1 MITNKTIFLCKEKII
16 EKVTSTHWEKGMYVY
31 TNNGTSGQS
40 IVHVA
45 KAQASF
51 NILVFI
57 ANIFKLK
64 LMLNTNQSIGQVKVQ
79 NVTISKQVFK

>member
-1 MITNKTIFLCKEKII
+1 
-16 EKVTSTHWEKGMYVY
+16 MYVY